1 MKHTH
6 LDVLD
11 FLDELSALE
20 EKFGLQVVGDYNQ
33 PLFLINDMGETIAEI
48 DDDLVDI
55 YI

>member
-33 PLFLINDMGETIAEI
+33 PIFLINEMGEIIVEI
-48 DDDLVDI
+48 NDDIVDI